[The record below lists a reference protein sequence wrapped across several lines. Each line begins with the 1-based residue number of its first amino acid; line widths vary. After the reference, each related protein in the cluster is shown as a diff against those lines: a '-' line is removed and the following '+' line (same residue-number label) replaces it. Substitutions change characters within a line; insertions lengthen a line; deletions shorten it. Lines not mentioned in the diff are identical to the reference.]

1 MRKALFLL
9 LLVISVQLSAQNYPI
24 TSINISLPANPDANT
39 ANWGVGS
46 NVFSINVS
54 TKPKDGKLDPQL
66 EECKIWV
73 VIKKAGSIVC
83 GTYTKNNAPNPN
95 FTSVNKIWNGPNA
108 VSLLGQNCTL
118 IPGEY
123 EVCVRFYGGPL
134 NNPISEEKCKAFTIK
149 STEVSYIKP
158 QNILPTD
165 NSNFNTSMASK
176 PVNFKWTSVIPTPNE
191 PVTYQLKV
199 WKISNGQ
206 TAAQAINQNVP
217 LISKDVLNVSQTSI
231 TNLIDPSCIS
241 PSSCQFVWQVQA
253 LGNGKTFGSNS
264 GKSDFTL
271 FKTGTENNNTNTTTS
286 CGTTSNKTFAI
297 GDEISLSDD
306 FKMKFTAVPTGTN
319 DSLTGVGIVRVKWL
333 GIFNVRFK
341 GIKINAQ
348 DKLCAGAIYTNTDS
362 NQVYPVQFLVNATN
376 VNNYGGAWTIN
387 QLKSVSQYIKN
398 NKHLKPLV
406 PAANQLDSLLTIQPI
421 NMPVGY
427 FKNGDTSNA
436 FGFTEMIFRPD
447 YAEFEAIASLNT
459 EKIFKNPN
467 NSLYGT
473 ESIGLHGVGITFTN
487 SGLNGVVGS
496 LKLMEPLVVSY
507 ANTGTEN
514 LKLTFNKEAS
524 GHIGNGIVFS
534 GTNTDFWKYNLD
546 VDMQLPKEWL
556 MPVDTTQTNVSFN
569 FQFNTSKWSDYVA
582 EGTLPACVI
591 PNAKG
596 LGIET
601 GVIAYDHSFVANPTN
616 MVFPAGY
623 AGNTNNFFSGFYLK
637 NFKLTL
643 PDELRSYSD
652 TSKKIEII
660 AQNLIIDEYGLSG
673 KIFANNVLNY
683 PKANIGNMGGSIDT
697 VSVNFANNSL
707 TEAKMLGKITL
718 PLSSTDNVSSAIN
731 YSALFA
737 SSSSSI
743 VFTLKP
749 NSDITSK
756 FLGDGKLQIDQTSTL
771 NLTLSKV
778 NKKRAISFD
787 IDINGSLYYPSG
799 KIIDPGSIIPLDL
812 DLSCNFQH
820 LGMTYTTGTTDN
832 FTFSPGQWSFASP
845 QKKLSGFAF
854 TITDVKPKI
863 DPIGTGTEKQ
873 YLFKGGVELVAKINI
888 GSENS
893 NIAIGG
899 ETKIVLRGAI
909 ESEKYTAP
917 SSSGNTGSIA
927 NLNTITAQSQTIG
940 AINTYNPSTI
950 TAAVKTDYGFLT
962 QLKPKYLGVEVKSI
976 HIDVTTPAVKI
987 KGSVEF
993 FKKDI
998 KYGNGFKG
1006 ELQAKFTTLNMAI
1019 QAGAIF
1025 GNTKYIPN
1033 NSGNGFKY
1041 WMVEAQA
1048 TLPPPGI
1055 VFMTGV
1061 AFRGFGAGVY
1071 SRMNMTA
1078 PATFNPTTA
1087 AASTFGGAVFT
1098 PDASV
1103 KFGFKAKAIIATTP
1117 KEETLNG
1124 SVALAAEFNSSG
1136 GMNFIQFDGLFNCG
1150 AKIGEEAQAFANGSI
1165 NVKYDFPNK
1174 IFSMNSLLTINKDP
1188 ISTPAPIST
1197 RLYVNSKTNKWY
1209 FKSGIPD
1216 TPMIVRISG
1225 VDIQSYLMFGNDL
1238 GNDIPKGF
1246 MRETR
1251 AGFASIGYSLP
1262 AFTETATGDNKYQSA
1277 KGFAFGLGI
1286 NYKTSNGWSIVDYHG
1301 SLCDCRRFL
1310 DITYNITAG
1319 GEIAASLLQ
1328 YANCTGFGKGWR
1340 AKMSIAVY
1348 AGAIL
1353 NYNYS
1358 LPVVGSASGELG
1370 RVSAAAYA
1378 TAEFPNP
1385 TFIKGALNGNFS
1397 IAGYGVGFYKEFVS
1411 GDQCVGTE
1419 QTPDP
1424 ASSNYTQQN
1433 AADSLNYSLIKNI
1446 VTPSTTNVSRTTN
1459 FAVLLNYP
1467 YNESFEVEEQQSS
1480 GEIKVRQFRAN
1491 YTVSLKQDSASGN
1504 ANQPGVMVAAPSATT
1519 NKVSGVSTSS
1529 TTANMNSALVALLPA
1544 SADMFGAKQFV
1555 LTKTKLLTNPLKANT
1570 SYKFQIVGKL
1580 EEMVAGIWKPVKKK
1594 GTNVN
1599 IVQTENLW
1607 FKTNSDPANTVTAG
1621 GSNNSLKKK
1630 F

>member
-1 MRKALFLL
+1 MKKTLTLL
-9 LLVISVQLSAQNYPI
+9 LLVVSVQLFAQSYPI
-24 TSINISLPANPDANT
+24 TGINISLPANPDANT
-39 ANWGVGS
+39 ANWGTGQ
-46 NVFSINVS
+46 NFFSINVS
-54 TKPKDGKLDPQL
+54 YRPLAGKLDPQL
-66 EECKIWV
+66 EECKILV
-73 VIKKAGSIVC
+73 LIKKSGSKVC
-83 GTYTKNNAPNPN
+83 GTYTKNSAPNPN
-95 FTSVNKIWNGPNA
+95 FTSVNKIWNGPIA

-118 IPGEY
+118 APGEY
-123 EVCVRFYGGPL
+123 ELCVRFYGGPL

-149 STEVSYIKP
+149 STNVSYIKP
-158 QNILPTD
+158 QNILPVD
-165 NSNFNTSMASK
+165 NSNFNTSMVSK
-176 PVNFKWTSVIPTPNE
+176 PVIFKWTSVVPNPNE
-191 PVTYQLKV
+191 QVTYQLKV
-199 WKISNGQ
+199 WKIASGQ
-206 TAAQAINQNVP
+206 TPTQVINQSQP
-217 LISKDVLNVSQTSI
+217 LVIKDIINVSQTI
-231 TNLIDPSCIS
+231 VTNLIDPSCLT
-241 PSSCQFVWQVQA
+241 PSTCQFVWQVQA
-253 LGNGKTFGSNS
+253 MGLNGKTYGTNN
-264 GKSDFTL
+264 GKSDFTV
-271 FKTGTENNNTNTTTS
+271 FKTGTENNNTTNTTA
-286 CGTTSNKTFAI
+286 CGTISTKTFAI

-319 DSLTGVGIVRVKWL
+319 DSLTGVGTVRVKWL
-333 GIFNVRFK
+333 GIFNIKFK
-341 GIKINAQ
+341 GIKINNQ
-348 DKLCAGAIYTNTDS
+348 DKLCGGAIYTNTDP

-376 VNNYGGAWTIN
+376 VNNYGGAWTIS
-387 QLKSVSQYIKN
+387 QLKSVSQYIKS
-398 NKHLKPLV
+398 NKYLKPLV
-406 PAANQLDSLLTIQPI
+406 PAANQVDSLLAIQPI

-447 YAEFEAIASLNT
+447 FAEFEAIASLNT
-459 EKIFKNPN
+459 EKIFKNPS

-473 ESIGLHGVGITFTN
+473 ESIGLHGVGIKFTN

-534 GTNTDFWKYNLD
+534 GTNTDFWKYNID
-546 VDMQLPKEWL
+546 VDMDLPKEWL
-556 MPVDTTQTNVSFN
+556 VPVDTTKTNVSFN
-569 FQFNTSKWSDYVA
+569 FQFNTSKWTDFLA
-582 EGTLPACVI
+582 EGTLPACII

-596 LGIET
+596 LGIESA
-601 GVIAYDHSFVANPTN
+601 VIAYDHSFVANPTG
-616 MVFPAGY
+616 MVFPTGY

-643 PDELRSYSD
+643 PDELRSYAD

-673 KIFANNVLNY
+673 KIFANNVINF
-683 PKANIGNMGGSIDT
+683 PKANIGNLGASIDT
-697 VSVNFANNSL
+697 VSVSFANGTL
-707 TEAKMLGKITL
+707 TEGKMLGKITL
-718 PLSSTDNVSSAIN
+718 PLSSTDNVSNALN

-737 SSSSSI
+737 SNNSSI
-743 VFTLKP
+743 VFSLKP
-749 NSDITSK
+749 GGDITSK
-756 FLGDGKLQIDQTSTL
+756 FLGEGKLQIDQTSTL

-787 IDINGSLYYPSG
+787 IDINGSIYYPSG
-799 KIIDPGSIIPLDL
+799 KIIDPGSVLPLDL

-820 LGMTYTTGTTDN
+820 LGMTYVTGTADN
-832 FTFSPGQWSFASP
+832 FSFNPGQWSFASP

-893 NIAIGG
+893 NIAISGD
-899 ETKIVLRGAI
+899 TKIVLRGAI
-909 ESEKYTAP
+909 ESEKYTPP
-917 SSSGNTGSIA
+917 SSSSNTGSIA
-927 NLNTITAQSQTIG
+927 NLNTITAQSQTMG
-940 AINTYNPSTI
+940 AINTNDPGVI
-950 TAAVKTDYGFLT
+950 TAAVKADFGFLT
-962 QLKPKYLGVEVKSI
+962 QLKPKYLGVQVKSI
-976 HIDVTTPAVKI
+976 HIDATMPAVKI

-993 FKKDI
+993 YKNDVI
-998 KYGNGFKG
+998 YGNGFKG

-1019 QAGAIF
+1019 QAGAVF
-1025 GNTKYIPN
+1025 GNTKYIPGSN
-1033 NSGNGFKY
+1033 GVGFKY
-1041 WMVEAQA
+1041 WMVEAQVN
-1048 TLPPPGI
+1048 LPPPGI

-1071 SRMNMTA
+1071 SRMNMT
-1078 PATFNPTTA
+1078 PPVIFNPATA

-1098 PDASV
+1098 PDATV
-1103 KFGFKAKAIIATTP
+1103 KMGFKAKAIIATTP
-1117 KEETLNG
+1117 KEETFNG
-1124 SVALAAEFNSSG
+1124 SVALSAEFNSTG

-1150 AKIGEEAQAFANGSI
+1150 AKIGEEAQAFANGAI

-1174 IFSMNSLLTINKDP
+1174 IFSMNTLLNINKDP
-1188 ISTPAPIST
+1188 ISTPTPIST

-1209 FKSGIPD
+1209 FKAGIPD

-1251 AGFASIGYSLP
+1251 NGFASIGYSLP

-1286 NYKTSNGWSIVDYHG
+1286 NYKTSSGWSVVDFHG
-1301 SLCDCRRFL
+1301 SVCDCRRFL
-1310 DITYNITAG
+1310 DINYSIVAG

-1358 LPVVGSASGELG
+1358 LPLAGSASGELG

-1385 TFIKGALNGNFS
+1385 TFIEGELNGDFS
-1397 IAGYGVGFYKEFVS
+1397 IAGYGVGFHKYFVS
-1411 GDQCVGTE
+1411 GNQCAGTE

-1424 ASSNYTQQN
+1424 ASSTYTQQN
-1433 AADSLNYSLIKNI
+1433 VADSLNYSLIKNI
-1446 VTPSTTNVSRTTN
+1446 VTPGTTNVPRTTD
-1459 FAVLLNYP
+1459 FSVLLNYP
-1467 YNESFEVEEQQSS
+1467 YNEPFEVEEQQSS
-1480 GEIKVRQFRAN
+1480 GEIIVRQFRAN
-1491 YTVSLKQDSASGN
+1491 YTVTLKQDSLSGN
-1504 ANQPGVMVAAPSATT
+1504 VNQPGGMVAAPSMTA
-1519 NKVSGVSTSS
+1519 NKISGVSTST
-1529 TTANMNSALVALLPA
+1529 TTANTNANLVALLPA
-1544 SADMFGAKQFV
+1544 SADMFGAKRFV
-1555 LTKTKLLTNPLKANT
+1555 LTKTKFLTNPLKANT
-1570 SYKFQIVGKL
+1570 SYRFQIVGKL
-1580 EEMVAGIWKPVKKK
+1580 EEMIGGVWKPVKKK
-1594 GTNVN
+1594 DTNVA
-1599 IVQTENLW
+1599 IVQTEKLW
-1607 FKTNSDPANTVTAG
+1607 FKTNSDPVNTAIS
-1621 GSNNSLKKK
+1621 GSSNSLKKTL
-1630 F
+1630 